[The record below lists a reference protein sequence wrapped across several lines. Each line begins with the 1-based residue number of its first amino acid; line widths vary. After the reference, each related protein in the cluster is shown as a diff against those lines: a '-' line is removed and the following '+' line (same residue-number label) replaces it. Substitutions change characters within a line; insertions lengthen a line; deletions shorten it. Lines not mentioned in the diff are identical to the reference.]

1 MRNHKKLTELVRM
14 FWPQSHRR
22 YEKMCVLATTGQLGG
37 PEMSELDAHV
47 AHCESCRSFLESTAQ
62 ASVQLISILADERV
76 IAPNALPPV
85 GMRARF
91 MSRAA
96 AAGVKINSDPIA
108 YPILKRSPIRFTPR
122 DQSSEAVRRKQA
134 RPAGTRFGSLPSFA
148 RPALVA
154 TAILAIAVAG
164 DVGWKHRPSREG
176 LGSGILARSTDK
188 PTSAVQTADAENS
201 SRIGELEDRKT
212 ALEAEKSELEA
223 NLVEAASQRNAL
235 LENLSSSVEQ
245 LAEVTEQ
252 AQKDQ
257 RREIQEKQDAKARIS
272 ALQDD
277 VDKLR
282 WQLTASEDKLAS
294 GQKQSDELKA
304 KLEGAES
311 ELQRQLELKSAG
323 PQIGDLVAARN
334 LHIIDVYDA
343 DKGKRQHSFG
353 RVFYVEGKSL
363 VFYVYDLDDPRRLNT
378 NVVFRVWGEKSGM
391 KETTHNL
398 GILHNDDASQGRWT
412 LTFDDAKVL
421 AQINSVF
428 VTVEP
433 ANKHYDRPRGQKVLY
448 AFFGSTP
455 NHP

>member
-1 MRNHKKLTELVRM
+1 M
-14 FWPQSHRR
+14 
-22 YEKMCVLATTGQLGG
+22 
-37 PEMSELDAHV
+37 
-47 AHCESCRSFLESTAQ
+47 
-62 ASVQLISILADERV
+62 
-76 IAPNALPPV
+76 
-85 GMRARF
+85 
-91 MSRAA
+91 
-96 AAGVKINSDPIA
+96 
-108 YPILKRSPIRFTPR
+108 
-122 DQSSEAVRRKQA
+122 
-134 RPAGTRFGSLPSFA
+134 RFGNLPSFA

-164 DVGWKHRPSREG
+164 NVVWKHQSSHEDF
-176 LGSGILARSTDK
+176 GSAILARSTDK
-188 PTSAVQTADAENS
+188 PASAVQVADAENS
-201 SRIGELEDRKT
+201 SRIRELEDRKT

-223 NLVEAASQRNAL
+223 KLVEAASQKKAL
-235 LENLSSSVEQ
+235 VENLSSSVEQ

-272 ALQDD
+272 SLQDE

-282 WQLTASEDKLAS
+282 WQLTSSDDKLAS
-294 GQKQSDELKA
+294 EQKRSDELKA

-448 AFFGSTP
+448 AYFGSTP